1 LIEAV
6 RCDSHDISLLSFAA
20 PDLKRAQ
27 APVSVVDFSKLK
39 ASTESGISNK
49 LGKSVGQAASAN
61 VVDKLDG
68 VVLAKGCASVDD
80 LLSTSLDLSVATLH
94 TGKVKVDAALTR
106 LDTGS
111 GTTSKT
117 DEHSRATKNDQVSAS
132 ADEALGLESVLGTD
146 SSDTTSKH
154 DRLVVATQLGFGLR
168 NRKVGSQGT
177 EVTSCARAT
186 ELVVE
191 SSATDRSLEHDVES
205 ARQVSWL
212 ANVQFPGLDV
222 VRNEQVRDGVTG
234 QTSLWLGTS
243 ANGALVTDLST
254 GSSGGSRVR

>member
-154 DRLVVATQLGFGLR
+154 DRLVVATKFGL
-168 NRKVGSQGT
+168 
-177 EVTSCARAT
+177 
-186 ELVVE
+186 
-191 SSATDRSLEHDVES
+191 
-205 ARQVSWL
+205 
-212 ANVQFPGLDV
+212 GL
-222 VRNEQVRDGVTG
+222 
-234 QTSLWLGTS
+234 
-243 ANGALVTDLST
+243 
-254 GSSGGSRVR
+254 